1 MEGGL
6 GLAHSYRTVGLM
18 SGTSLDGLDIAVSRF
33 RRRADGGWEGDLEH
47 FVCEPFPE
55 EWAVRL
61 AALPEASAEE
71 WCAAA
76 AAWSTWC
83 GDRVR
88 MRVDLSGVDLVAFH
102 GQTVFHRPADRWTGQ
117 LASGAHLH
125 CALGGVPVVCD
136 FRSLD
141 VAAGGQGAP
150 LVPVADALLFA
161 DVPACLN
168 LGGFANISM
177 SAQDGRRIAWDIGP
191 CNLLLNTLASRLG
204 APYDRDGAWAA
215 AGTWHPALYDAWC
228 ALPYFSTPAPK
239 SLGRE
244 WLAAEV
250 LPRIPADLSPQ
261 DALAT
266 AARFIATAIR
276 RDAGGARTL
285 LTGGGA
291 HNAHL
296 VALLTAPAAPG
307 LGGPPLE
314 AQLPARA
321 LIDGKEAHAFGFLG
335 LLRALGEPNAWPSV
349 TGAVAPT
356 VGGALWGHLSLRP

>member
-1 MEGGL
+1 MQGGQ
-6 GLAHSYRTVGLM
+6 GLKRSYRTVGLM

-33 RRRADGGWEGDLEH
+33 ERQEDGAWKGALER
-47 FVCEPFPE
+47 FECVPFPP
-55 EWAVRL
+55 EWADRL
-61 AALPEASAEE
+61 ASLPEATAEQ
-71 WCAAA
+71 WCATAA
-76 AAWSTWC
+76 EWSTWC

-88 MRVDLSGVDLVAFH
+88 ERIPLSSVDLVAFH
-102 GQTVFHRPADRWTGQ
+102 GQTVFHRPAERWTGQ

-125 CALGGVPVVCD
+125 HALGGVPVVCD

-150 LVPVADALLFA
+150 LVPVADALLFS

-168 LGGFANISM
+168 LGGFANLSTR
-177 SAQDGRRIAWDIGP
+177 AADGRRIAWDIGP
-191 CNLLLNTLASRLG
+191 CNLLLNALASRLG

-215 AGTWHPALYDAWC
+215 TGTWQPALYDAWC

-250 LPRIPADLSPQ
+250 LPRIPADLSPH
-261 DALAT
+261 DALST
-266 AARFIATAIR
+266 AARFIATTVR
-276 RDAGGARTL
+276 RDLGGVRTL

-314 AQLPARA
+314 VQLPERA

>member
-1 MEGGL
+1 MQGGQ
-6 GLAHSYRTVGLM
+6 GLKRSYRTVGLM

-33 RRRADGGWEGDLEH
+33 ERQPEGGWQGELER
-47 FVCEPFPE
+47 FVCVPFSARWVE
-55 EWAVRL
+55 RL
-61 AALPEASAEE
+61 SALPEASAEQ
-71 WCAAA
+71 WCATAA
-76 AAWSTWC
+76 EWSTWC
-83 GDRVR
+83 GDQVR
-88 MRVDLSGVDLVAFH
+88 ERVDLSGVDLVAFH
-102 GQTVFHRPADRWTGQ
+102 GQTVFHRPAERWTGQ

-125 CALGGVPVVCD
+125 RALGGVPVVCD

-168 LGGFANISM
+168 LGGFANLSKR
-177 SAQDGRRIAWDIGP
+177 AADGRRIAWDIGP
-191 CNLLLNTLASRLG
+191 CNLLLNALASRLG

-215 AGTWHPALYDAWC
+215 AGTWDPVLYDAWC

-250 LPRIPADLSPQ
+250 FPRIPDDLSPH
-261 DALAT
+261 DALST

-276 RDAGGARTL
+276 RDIGGVRTL

-314 AQLPARA
+314 AQLPEPA

-356 VGGALWGHLSLRP
+356 VGGALWGPLSLRP